1 MSPTVLRHMIISS
14 RRLPAAPLEHAGSFT
29 FELPNAAPQP
39 LPKAGA
45 ERTLKAVG
53 SSAWFGAV

>member
-1 MSPTVLRHMIISS
+1 MIISS
-14 RRLPAAPLEHAGSFT
+14 RRLPPAPLEHAGSFT

-45 ERTLKAVG
+45 ERTLEAVG